1 MKRILRILNK
11 IFVLR
16 EESKYY
22 PDLRKISLHKS
33 GLVLLG
39 IGIVIFVFGLSIH
52 DKQLTVENG
61 NAIVG
66 ALLGIVGIIVVYLG
80 FYSRFSTMNVQKI
93 TTERDIRGPPVRMS
107 SIVYFRAPLKLP
119 VMSRSKL
126 NEVTVLQANIML
138 YRCSHSL

>member
-1 MKRILRILNK
+1 
-11 IFVLR
+11 
-16 EESKYY
+16 
-22 PDLRKISLHKS
+22 SLHKS

-80 FYSRFSTMNVQKI
+80 FYSRFSTMNV
-93 TTERDIRGPPVRMS
+93 
-107 SIVYFRAPLKLP
+107 
-119 VMSRSKL
+119 
-126 NEVTVLQANIML
+126 
-138 YRCSHSL
+138 

>member
-33 GLVLLG
+33 GLVFLG

-80 FYSRFSTMNVQKI
+80 FYSRFSTMNV
-93 TTERDIRGPPVRMS
+93 
-107 SIVYFRAPLKLP
+107 
-119 VMSRSKL
+119 
-126 NEVTVLQANIML
+126 
-138 YRCSHSL
+138 

>member
-1 MKRILRILNK
+1 MH
-11 IFVLR
+11 
-16 EESKYY
+16 Y
-22 PDLRKISLHKS
+22 PEMRKVNLHKS

-66 ALLGIVGIIVVYLG
+66 ALLGTVGIMLVYLG

-107 SIVYFRAPLKLP
+107 SIVCCLG
-119 VMSRSKL
+119 
-126 NEVTVLQANIML
+126 
-138 YRCSHSL
+138 SH

>member
-22 PDLRKISLHKS
+22 PDLRKVSLHKS

-119 VMSRSKL
+119 VMSRTKL

>member
-1 MKRILRILNK
+1 MKRILRSLNK

-66 ALLGIVGIIVVYLG
+66 TLLGIVGIIVVYLG
-80 FYSRFSTMNVQKI
+80 FYSRFSTMNV
-93 TTERDIRGPPVRMS
+93 
-107 SIVYFRAPLKLP
+107 
-119 VMSRSKL
+119 
-126 NEVTVLQANIML
+126 
-138 YRCSHSL
+138 